1 MILQTGKD
9 IQPYF
14 VIGLGLEVI
23 DNEINSKESES
34 TDHRI
39 LTTSD
44 EVGSVR
50 WFRFKGDLIIGNFED
65 TYENL
70 PLKTMLGYQ
79 FAVHHCQNVDLF
91 FYQDDDIFMRFDEF
105 LHYNIDVRK
114 DRNVNN
120 PFMICPMSG
129 PAPADPTERVN
140 YFMKH
145 WSPIN
150 LYPPSSKIIPYCNG
164 PCTFLTASGKDIC
177 HATEC
182 IHGSLNIDF

>member
-1 MILQTGKD
+1 
-9 IQPYF
+9 
-14 VIGLGLEVI
+14 
-23 DNEINSKESES
+23 
-34 TDHRI
+34 
-39 LTTSD
+39 
-44 EVGSVR
+44 
-50 WFRFKGDLIIGNFED
+50 
-65 TYENL
+65 
-70 PLKTMLGYQ
+70 
-79 FAVHHCQNVDLF
+79 
-91 FYQDDDIFMRFDEF
+91 MRFDEF

-164 PCTFLTASGKDIC
+164 PCTFLTASGIDTPTIPSVYM
-177 HATEC
+177 ARLT
-182 IHGSLNIDF
+182 IDF